1 MLSLPLN
8 IEAWSRLPEMDGVVF
23 YLHRGERN
31 TVLVALGAEETVNT
45 QKGGLEALKQTLL
58 DNTEWWFGS
67 LSYELKSET
76 ESVSSP
82 TQPYVSWPS
91 LCFVK
96 PKVVL
101 ECTTSGCVFLKGKE
115 YESLLANATK
125 IATPKEAPIV
135 LEPILSEDQYMKA
148 LTQVRE
154 YLQRG
159 DIYEVNYCQ
168 EFRGE
173 GRLNSPWNVFVSL
186 DKKTEAPHAAYVQL
200 NHLHLLCA
208 SPERY
213 MKREGNKLMSQPIK
227 GTIKRGKTAVED
239 DALKMQLRLS
249 EKEQAENVMIVDLVR
264 NDLSRIATRGSVQV
278 EELFGTYSFKTVH
291 HLISTVTAE
300 VDASIGL
307 ADVLRASFP
316 MGSMTGAPK
325 VRAMQIA
332 DELEISARGIY
343 SGAVGYVAPNG
354 DFDFNVVIR
363 SLVYDHQQEKI
374 SLHVGGAI
382 TMQSSFE
389 SEYQECLLKAE
400 AARSVL
406 EQR

>member
-1 MLSLPLN
+1 
-8 IEAWSRLPEMDGVVF
+8 MDGVVF
-23 YLHRGERN
+23 YLHRGDRN
-31 TVLVALGAEETVNT
+31 SVLVALGAEAIVSA
-45 QKGGLEALKQTLL
+45 QQGGLVALEQAMSLT
-58 DNTEWWFGS
+58 TEWWFGT

-76 ESVSSP
+76 EGVSSP
-82 TQPYVSWPS
+82 SQPHVEWPS
-91 LCFVK
+91 IYFVK

-101 ECTTSGCVFLKGKE
+101 ECTTNGCVFLKGKE
-115 YESLLANATK
+115 YESLLSNIEISESQNEQPLTLK
-125 IATPKEAPIV
+125 P
-135 LEPILSEDQYMKA
+135 LLSEEQYMNA
-148 LTQVRE
+148 LAQVRE

-173 GRLNSPWNVFVSL
+173 GKLNSPWNVFVKL
-186 DKKTEAPHAAYVQL
+186 DSKTEAPHAAYVQL

-213 MKREGNKLMSQPIK
+213 VNREGNKLISQPIK
-227 GTIKRGKTAVED
+227 GTIKRGKTEAED
-239 DALKMQLRLS
+239 DALKKQLRSS

-264 NDLSRIATRGSVQV
+264 NDLSRIAKKGSVKV

-300 VDASIGL
+300 VNESTTL
-307 ADVLRASFP
+307 VDVLRASFP

-332 DELEISARGIY
+332 DELEASARGIY

-363 SLVYDHQQEKI
+363 SVVCNAELEQV

-382 TMQSSFE
+382 TVQSSFE

-400 AARSVL
+400 AALSVL